1 MELTARLVRRDP
13 TVTRA
18 GTRVLLEGKTQHLD
32 SQRAER
38 ELGPTF
44 RARWT
49 RPITDEAAW
58 YRRHGTLPIPARA
71 RLQRGTHQSW
81 RRLRNRCPFGRM
93 SFSPEQT
100 VGACPSQTNRFRE
113 PTMEPARRTP
123 LRGHRT
129 RRAPVTRLT
138 RDPAHTAR
146 NPRPLARRRRPRRLA
161 RSRQARATGQPT
173 AVRLPHIN

>member
-81 RRLRNRCPFGRM
+81 RRLRNRCRFGRM
-93 SFSPEQT
+93 SFLP
-100 VGACPSQTNRFRE
+100 NRRWV
-113 PTMEPARRTP
+113 
-123 LRGHRT
+123 L
-129 RRAPVTRLT
+129 APVKPTGSGSQPWNQPGGPRYVVIE
-138 RDPAHTAR
+138 RGE
-146 NPRPLARRRRPRRLA
+146 RPLPD
-161 RSRQARATGQPT
+161 
-173 AVRLPHIN
+173 